1 MFVSEMFHNQILA
14 CDHNYFYYY
23 FSFLERWAGDDG
35 PSDAFSHDF
44 EPLFGVEVKQDTI
57 FQSLV
62 NIPVAMQ
69 ERAKPIIGSLCQGFL
84 AVMNLQLVDFLPNG
98 KYHAVQDPVLRDK
111 LSHSKLTNITGE
123 QCFGDLDFSLFKRR
137 NASIHHLST
146 LNMLNRNRTISSFLT
161 SLSEEAEDNIFSI
174 SSAKAA
180 AIRKLHKEQE
190 QQAIQ
195 RKRQHLQDR

>member
-44 EPLFGVEVKQDTI
+44 EPLFGVEV
-57 FQSLV
+57 
-62 NIPVAMQ
+62 IPVAMQ

-111 LSHSKLTNITGE
+111 LSHSKLTNITGGE

-146 LNMLNRNRTISSFLT
+146 LNMLNRNWTISSFMFTL
-161 SLSEEAEDNIFSI
+161 I
-174 SSAKAA
+174 
-180 AIRKLHKEQE
+180 
-190 QQAIQ
+190 
-195 RKRQHLQDR
+195 